1 MTQREH
7 LMTESFF
14 RDEMAYIEETIASR
28 LAKLRDQPQVYTK
41 GAIFMGAN
49 ARERLQL
56 MLLAYSA
63 GDPVTAI
70 APRLAPAI
78 EAWHAY
84 LATPGNEG
92 LDVRDLDDHL
102 TLLWLVSFALL
113 FKTDAATWQRLR
125 ALLDQ
130 AGSDALVDRL
140 VASRSPG
147 RAIGTLLNHSDIFG
161 PLLQALDA
169 KPFDQAAQL
178 GRYLGG
184 WYRKMADTYWHD
196 AHKGPAEGGF
206 VGYWAIE
213 AAGVCAALGLA
224 ADAGPR
230 PSKAKSATGSRPR
243 PQGRRSSQGAARP
256 IQGANSLRRSL
267 CQPARACV
275 LSPCRR
281 RVADGQQRPARLRG
295 RQPQRGQQTDV
306 LDRRANAVQGR
317 DP

>member
-92 LDVRDLDDHL
+92 LDLRDLDDHL

-113 FKTDAATWQRLR
+113 FKTDAATWQRLL

-147 RAIGTLLNHSDIFG
+147 RAIGTLLNHLDIFG

-196 AHKGPAEGGF
+196 AHQGPAGGAS
-206 VGYWAIE
+206 WAT
-213 AAGVCAALGLA
+213 GRSRRLVCAPPWAWRPTPGPDPRRQSPHRVAAPATGQAQQPRRGQAYPGRQLA
-224 ADAGPR
+224 APQPVPAGQGVRVVALQAP
-230 PSKAKSATGSRPR
+230 
-243 PQGRRSSQGAARP
+243 GRRRPAAARP
-256 IQGANSLRRSL
+256 
-267 CQPARACV
+267 PARPAA
-275 LSPCRR
+275 P
-281 RVADGQQRPARLRG
+281 ARPADRCARPT
-295 RQPQRGQQTDV
+295 RQ
-306 LDRRANAVQGR
+306 RRAG
-317 DP
+317 P